1 MNLLKA
7 LKELKNEEIA
17 RRYFIMN
24 SFDGAL
30 TILGIVIAVYV
41 SGKHESG
48 LIIIS
53 SLGAAVA
60 MAISGIWGAYSI
72 ERAERLRVLKE
83 LERHLMADLEE
94 TEVEKKVNST
104 TILVALVD
112 GLSPMLATLLIISPF
127 IASQLGLIGAESAFY
142 YSIAIVVII
151 LFLLGALVGHVAK
164 EDRVKSGA
172 KMILAGIAVAVV
184 VFLLDLLK
192 LLG

>member
-1 MNLLKA
+1 MDLLKA

-17 RRYFIMN
+17 RRYFVMN

-30 TILGIVIAVYV
+30 TILGIVIAVYI

-94 TEVEKKVNST
+94 TEIEKKVNST
-104 TILVALVD
+104 TVLVALVD

-127 IASQLGLIGAESAFY
+127 IASQLGLLGAESAFY

-164 EDRVKSGA
+164 EDRAKSGA
-172 KMILAGIAVAVV
+172 KMVLAGIAVAVV
-184 VFLLDLLK
+184 VLLLDLLK
-192 LLG
+192 LL

>member
-1 MNLLKA
+1 MDLLKA
-7 LKELKNEEIA
+7 LKDLKNEEIA
-17 RRYFIMN
+17 RRYFVMN

-30 TILGIVIAVYV
+30 TILGIVIAVYI

-94 TEVEKKVNST
+94 TEIEKKVNST

-112 GLSPMLATLLIISPF
+112 GLSPMLATLMIISPF
-127 IASQLGLIGAESAFY
+127 IASKLGLIDAESAFY
-142 YSIAIVVII
+142 YSVGLVVVI

-172 KMILAGIAVAVV
+172 KMVLAGIAVAVTV
-184 VFLLDLLK
+184 LLLDLLK
-192 LLG
+192 LL

>member
-1 MNLLKA
+1 MDILKA

-83 LERHLMADLEE
+83 LEMHLMADLEE

-127 IASQLGLIGAESAFY
+127 IASQLGLLAAESAFY

-164 EDRVKSGA
+164 EDRAKSGV
-172 KMILAGIAVAVV
+172 KMVLAGIAVAVV
-184 VFLLDLLK
+184 VLLLDLLK
-192 LLG
+192 LL

>member
-1 MNLLKA
+1 MDLLKS
-7 LKELKNEEIA
+7 LKELKDEEIA

-30 TILGIVIAVYV
+30 TILGIVIAVYI

-94 TEVEKKVNST
+94 TEIEKKVNST

-127 IASQLGLIGAESAFY
+127 IASQLGLAGAESAFY
-142 YSIAIVVII
+142 YSIAIVVIM

-164 EDRVKSGA
+164 EDRAKSGA
-172 KMILAGIAVAVV
+172 KMVFAGISVAVV
-184 VFLLDLLK
+184 VLLLDLLK
-192 LLG
+192 LL

>member
-1 MNLLKA
+1 MDLLKA
-7 LKELKNEEIA
+7 LKELKDEEIA

-30 TILGIVIAVYV
+30 TILGIVIAVYI
-41 SGKHESG
+41 SGKHDSG

-72 ERAERLRVLKE
+72 ERAERLRGLKE

-94 TEVEKKVNST
+94 TEIKKKVNAT

-127 IASQLGLIGAESAFY
+127 FSSQLGLIGPESAFY
-142 YSIAIVVII
+142 YSVAIVVII

-164 EDRVKSGA
+164 EDRIKSGA
-172 KMILAGIAVAVV
+172 KMVLAGISVAVV
-184 VFLLDLLK
+184 VILLDLLK
-192 LLG
+192 VL

>member
-17 RRYFIMN
+17 RRYFVMN

-30 TILGIVIAVYV
+30 TILGIVIAVYI

-94 TEVEKKVNST
+94 TEIEKKVNST

-112 GLSPMLATLLIISPF
+112 GLSPMLATLIIISPF
-127 IASQLGLIGAESAFY
+127 VASQLGLIGAESAFY
-142 YSIAIVVII
+142 YSVGIVVII

-172 KMILAGIAVAVV
+172 KMVLAGIAVAVTV
-184 VFLLDLLK
+184 LLLDLLK
-192 LLG
+192 LL

>member
-1 MNLLKA
+1 MDLLKA

-17 RRYFIMN
+17 RRYFVMN

-30 TILGIVIAVYV
+30 TILGIVIAVYI

-72 ERAERLRVLKE
+72 ERAERLRVFKE

-94 TEVEKKVNST
+94 TEIEKKVNST

-127 IASQLGLIGAESAFY
+127 IASKLGLMGAESAFY

-164 EDRVKSGA
+164 EDRAKSGA
-172 KMILAGIAVAVV
+172 KMVLAGIAVAVTV
-184 VFLLDLLK
+184 ILLDLLK
-192 LLG
+192 LL

>member
-41 SGKHESG
+41 SGKHDSG

-72 ERAERLRVLKE
+72 ERAERLMVLKE

-127 IASQLGLIGAESAFY
+127 FASQLGLIAAESAFY
-142 YSIAIVVII
+142 YSIAIVIII

-192 LLG
+192 VL

>member
-1 MNLLKA
+1 MDLLKA

-17 RRYFIMN
+17 RRYFVMN

-30 TILGIVIAVYV
+30 TILGIVIAVYI

-48 LIIIS
+48 IIIIS

-72 ERAERLRVLKE
+72 ERAERLRGLKE

-94 TEVEKKVNST
+94 TEIEKKVNAT

-142 YSIAIVVII
+142 YSIAIVVVI

-164 EDRVKSGA
+164 EDRVRSGA
-172 KMILAGIAVAVV
+172 KMVLAGITVAVTV
-184 VFLLDLLK
+184 ILLDLLK
-192 LLG
+192 LL

>member
-41 SGKHESG
+41 SGKHDSG

-127 IASQLGLIGAESAFY
+127 FASQLGLIAAESAFY
-142 YSIAIVVII
+142 YSIAIVIII

-192 LLG
+192 VL

>member
-1 MNLLKA
+1 MDLLKA

-17 RRYFIMN
+17 RRYFVMN

-30 TILGIVIAVYV
+30 TILGIVIAVYI

-94 TEVEKKVNST
+94 TEIEKKVNST
-104 TILVALVD
+104 TVLVALVD

-127 IASQLGLIGAESAFY
+127 IASQLGLLEPESAFY

-164 EDRVKSGA
+164 EDRAKSGA
-172 KMILAGIAVAVV
+172 KMVLAGIAVAVV
-184 VFLLDLLK
+184 VLLLDLLK
-192 LLG
+192 LL

>member
-1 MNLLKA
+1 MDLLKA

-17 RRYFIMN
+17 RRYFVMN

-30 TILGIVIAVYV
+30 TILGIVIAVYI

-48 LIIIS
+48 IIIIS

-94 TEVEKKVNST
+94 TEIEKKVNAT

-112 GLSPMLATLLIISPF
+112 GLSPMLATLIIISPF
-127 IASQLGLIGAESAFY
+127 FASQLGFIGAESAFY
-142 YSIAIVVII
+142 YSVAIVVIV

-164 EDRVKSGA
+164 EDRAKSGA
-172 KMILAGIAVAVV
+172 KMVLAGIAVAVTV
-184 VFLLDLLK
+184 LLLDLLK

>member
-1 MNLLKA
+1 MDLLKS

-30 TILGIVIAVYV
+30 TILGIVIAVYI

-94 TEVEKKVNST
+94 TEIEKKVNST

-127 IASQLGLIGAESAFY
+127 IASQLGLIGTESAFY

-164 EDRVKSGA
+164 EDRAKSGA
-172 KMILAGIAVAVV
+172 KMVFAGIAVAVV
-184 VFLLDLLK
+184 VLLLDLLK
-192 LLG
+192 LL